1 MWICFNDAF
10 LSIVSDP
17 ASADNLLVRARRH
30 GDIEAVFGNTVTV
43 VTLPG
48 RDYQFRASIPRAVV
62 SHVVAASLRDID
74 YGNFKNSVKDANL
87 HDAYAS
93 VWGVMASL
101 QEIPPYRRSPRPGF
115 MKQPVR

>member
-17 ASADNLLVRARRH
+17 ASADTLLVRARRH
-30 GDIEAVFGNTVTV
+30 GDIEAVFGGDVMV

-48 RDYQFRASIPRAVV
+48 RDYQFRASISRAAVGD
-62 SHVVAASLRDID
+62 VVAASLRDID

-87 HDAYAS
+87 HDAYAT
-93 VWGVMASL
+93 VWGVMADL
-101 QEIPPYRRSPRPGF
+101 QEIPPYRSSPRRGF
-115 MKQPVR
+115 MKRPVR